1 VRGFA
6 LGRAL
11 VAPLLL
17 AGFEVETEEHVLL
30 LHDSIDKKHLVT
42 NHCASAKPLLEFYIP
57 ENPGAL
63 LAEAADES
71 GFLRHA
77 RAIRTLELGPVGGVD
92 GGEGEG
98 REAEDNGGFHNVC
111 VGERGGVRGCQCW
124 RVTTISEN
132 VDFVLLA

>member
-1 VRGFA
+1 MF
-6 LGRAL
+6 
-11 VAPLLL
+11 L
-17 AGFEVETEEHVLL
+17 AGFEVQAEQHVFL
-30 LHDSIDKKHLVT
+30 LHDAVDEINLLPHDGG
-42 NHCASAKPLLEFYIP
+42 SAESLLEFYIP

-77 RAIRTLELGPVGGVD
+77 RALRTLELGPVGGVD

-98 REAEDNGGFHNVC
+98 REAEDDGGFHNVC
-111 VGERGGVRGCQCW
+111 VGERGEVRGCQCW

-132 VDFVLLA
+132 VDFVLFA